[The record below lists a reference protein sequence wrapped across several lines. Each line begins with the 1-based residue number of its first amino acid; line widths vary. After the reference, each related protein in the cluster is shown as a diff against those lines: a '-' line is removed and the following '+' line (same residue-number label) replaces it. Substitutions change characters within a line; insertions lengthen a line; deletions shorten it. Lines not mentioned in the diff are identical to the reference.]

1 MHAAPPDKKTL
12 ILPVLLITI
21 GAGWLLSALGLA
33 PSVDWV
39 WTLGLAAVGIITFA
53 VSGID
58 KVSVVVGP
66 FFLLASALSVLRQ
79 TDRLRLDLE
88 VPILV
93 IVSGILLLIA
103 RRPAVRVPDWVIP
116 EDKTP
121 ASREVPVAGQRG
133 SSAG

>member
-1 MHAAPPDKKTL
+1 MLVTQPDKKTL

-21 GAGWLLSALGLA
+21 GAGWLLSALGFA
-33 PSVDWV
+33 PSVAWV
-39 WTLGLAAVGIITFA
+39 WTLGLAAVGVITFA

-93 IVSGILLLIA
+93 IFSGILLLIA

-116 EDKTP
+116 DEKTT
-121 ASREVPVAGQRG
+121 ASGEVPVTGQQ
-133 SSAG
+133 SSSVG